1 MIARPQ
7 HPSAILYLLLPLLLF
22 WSAGRAQ
29 AADIQVNTNCTL
41 HDAFA
46 TANDDTP
53 FGSCTYTDI
62 DGTTNNADTIVLT
75 GTGQTYFHTGVITVT
90 SGSTI
95 TVQGNGNII
104 SGNNAH
110 RIFNVEGSLTLD
122 SLTLSGGRSNVG
134 GGGIDVDDG
143 ASLTIKNSTV
153 TDNQALPNEDF
164 LSTGGAIRGAST
176 ASYSIRFENS
186 LFSSNI
192 GSRGGDALYVSASAG
207 TRTITIVNSAFI
219 NNGSGAGNNGV
230 LELGAISGTT
240 NVTIDNSTFS
250 GNASQGIRLGDRL
263 SVTLTHLTIVGNS
276 FEGLF
281 TSQLSTDRVPA
292 NVQLRNSILAD
303 NAGGD
308 CAGAEFITENV
319 GNLIADGSCNPALSG
334 DPLLDTATT
343 GTPPYHEL
351 LAGSPALEAAACLT
365 GVTSDQR
372 NAPRPQP
379 AGTLCDIG
387 AYESGVR
394 APQPPPPP
402 PRRRTDSG
410 SDNDDDNGRGGAS
423 PTATPTQTARTQ
435 AHSGEWLL
443 RQGYGLAASHGL
455 RSGVQF
461 QRLGAAGVGI
471 DWIID
476 LGFLD
481 ALDVW
486 GFVEQGV
493 EVCFPPDRG
502 YGGLM
507 FLNAATSPRAVSALA
522 SVLREG
528 YTCAS
533 INRPGTLVLVS
544 NAPLP
549 SQLPMPTAL
558 PMTYLRGCLVRT
570 NYMLNFRDAPA
581 GALLGTVIPFDVT
594 LTALARTAGWFQVD
608 YHGLRGWISAGHV
621 TPMGNCGL

>member
-7 HPSAILYLLLPLLLF
+7 HPSAILFLLLPLLLF

-29 AADIQVNTNCTL
+29 AADIQVNANCTL

-53 FGSCTYTDI
+53 VGSCTYTDI

-75 GTGQTYFHTGVITVT
+75 GSGQSYSHNFLINIT
-90 SGSTI
+90 SGSVI
-95 TVQGNGNII
+95 TVQGNGNTI
-104 SGNNAH
+104 SGNNSH
-110 RIFNVEGSLTLD
+110 RIFEVRGNLTLD
-122 SLTLSGGRSNVG
+122 NLTLSGGYSSVG
-134 GGGIDVDDG
+134 GGAIYLG
-143 ASLTIKNSTV
+143 AGATLAIQNSTV
-153 TDNQALPNEDF
+153 TDNRALPSEDD
-164 LSTGGAIRGAST
+164 I
-176 ASYSIRFENS
+176 
-186 LFSSNI
+186 
-192 GSRGGDALYVSASAG
+192 SRGGVIVGVSEGDYSVTIRDSLFTSNRSAHGGDIMNLESLSG
-207 TRTITIVNSAFI
+207 TKSVTIENSAFI
-219 NNGSGAGNNGV
+219 NNGTPGDPKWLINIVGYDAQF
-230 LELGAISGTT
+230 T
-240 NVTIDNSTFS
+240 VTISNSTFS
-250 GNASQGIRLGDRL
+250 GNNSVGISLANTVSATL
-263 SVTLTHLTIVGNS
+263 SHLTVVGNVS
-276 FEGLF
+276 RGLYVHHP
-281 TSQLSTDRVPA
+281 DGHNAAPIVR
-292 NVQLRNSILAD
+292 LRNSLLAG
-303 NAGGD
+303 NPEGD
-308 CAGAEFITENV
+308 CAGEQFITENV
-319 GNLIADGSCNPALSG
+319 GNLIQDGSCNPALSG

-365 GVTSDQR
+365 DVTSDQR

-387 AYESGVR
+387 AYESALR
-394 APQPPPPP
+394 APQPP

-410 SDNDDDNGRGGAS
+410 SDNDDGNGRGGAS
-423 PTATPTQTARTQ
+423 PTVTPTQTARLQ
-435 AHSGEWLL
+435 AHSGEWLT

-471 DWIID
+471 DWVID

-507 FLNAATSPRAVSALA
+507 FLDAATSPRAVSALA

-558 PMTYLRGCLVRT
+558 PTTILRGCLVRT

-581 GALLGTVIPFDVT
+581 GALLGQTIPFDVT
-594 LTALARTAGWFQVD
+594 LVALSRTAGWFQVD

-621 TPMGNCGL
+621 TPMGNCVV